1 VTPYTA
7 FVIQGQLEGAASTE
21 NMDLY
26 NSTELNQSSGRVTVQ
41 ARVQNQMYQQATQAG
56 LATGANV
63 SNIGRQSLVEIGGQ
77 QVDLALMRGQVG
89 FDGPVTGEW
98 LDRNVEIDR
107 TVEFG
112 SKEYF
117 FLASDPEARL
127 SLQSGT
133 NVVFAYNGEVI
144 AVRDEKNGESPA
156 KAVGSAKQESAV
168 APRAGNAGLVDG
180 PVASREANSASRNG
194 AATSPVLEL
203 LWSSYPSTTVA
214 VLLGLLLVAVL
225 GA

>member
-1 VTPYTA
+1 
-7 FVIQGQLEGAASTE
+7 
-21 NMDLY
+21 MDLY
-26 NSTELNQSSGRVTVQ
+26 NSAELNQSSGRVTVQ

-56 LATGANV
+56 LASGANV

-77 QVDLALMRGQVG
+77 QVDLALIQGQKD

-117 FLASDPEARL
+117 ILADDPEARL

-133 NVVFAYNGEVI
+133 NVVFAHNGEVI
-144 AVRDEKNGESPA
+144 AVQDQKNGESPA
-156 KAVGSAKQESAV
+156 KAVGSGKQESAV
-168 APRAGNAGLVDG
+168 APRAGSTGLVDG
-180 PVASREANSASRNG
+180 AVVEREAVSAGRNRVDV
-194 AATSPVLEL
+194 SPVLEIV
-203 LWSSYPSTTVA
+203 WSSYPSTTVV

-225 GA
+225 ST